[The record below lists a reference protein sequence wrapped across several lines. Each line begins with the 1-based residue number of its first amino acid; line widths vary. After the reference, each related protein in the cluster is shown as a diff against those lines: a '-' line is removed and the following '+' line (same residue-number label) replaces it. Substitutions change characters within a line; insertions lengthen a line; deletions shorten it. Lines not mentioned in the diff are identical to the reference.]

1 MTIFQRWII
10 FMTYFWPLSREQL
23 TFQIPRSVS
32 KFNQRALWIVNE
44 LLKYIVLHLIYLH
57 STSYTYLEWTL
68 IFMYACLFQ
77 SQKMCYNIMR
87 KLIETWG
94 ESIFS
99 LSSCPLYRRHS
110 TVKLGLK
117 RDGTDNKLMRFLRVW
132 DIEGK
137 IQRVGTLNSLG
148 HPHAIW

>member
-1 MTIFQRWII
+1 MATLLQLGGCIHVYCSISFFYGKLINLGKWWCIYSKSAMLMSAMIMTIFQRWII

-32 KFNQRALWIVNE
+32 KFNWRALWIVDE

-57 STSYTYLEWTL
+57 STSYTYLKWTL
-68 IFMYACLFQ
+68 NFMFACLFQ

-94 ESIFS
+94 ESIF
-99 LSSCPLYRRHS
+99 
-110 TVKLGLK
+110 
-117 RDGTDNKLMRFLRVW
+117 
-132 DIEGK
+132 
-137 IQRVGTLNSLG
+137 
-148 HPHAIW
+148 